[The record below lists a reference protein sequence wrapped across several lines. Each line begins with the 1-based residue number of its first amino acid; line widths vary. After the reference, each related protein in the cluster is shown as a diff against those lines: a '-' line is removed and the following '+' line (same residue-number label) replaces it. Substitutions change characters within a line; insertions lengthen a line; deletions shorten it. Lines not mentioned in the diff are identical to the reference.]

1 MSPIVSTLAGAS
13 ASGYGGVGAQLT
25 AGGTY
30 QSIATVTVGAGGSTS
45 IAFTSIPATYKHL
58 QIRGIARS
66 STANNTI
73 IPFYA
78 QINSTSTNH
87 TSHLMFGNGASVINT
102 SALNAN
108 LIYLGYMG
116 QNNNTANSFAGA
128 VIDVL
133 DYAST
138 NKYKTFRSL
147 SGVDLNGSGLVGIF
161 SGFLYSN
168 TNAISNITLY
178 ANAGADNFAQ
188 HSQFALYGI
197 KGE

>member
-1 MSPIVSTLAGAS
+1 
-13 ASGYGGVGAQLT
+13 
-25 AGGTY
+25 
-30 QSIATVTVGAGGSTS
+30 
-45 IAFTSIPATYKHL
+45 
-58 QIRGIARS
+58 
-66 STANNTI
+66 
-73 IPFYA
+73 
-78 QINSTSTNH
+78 
-87 TSHLMFGNGASVINT
+87 MFGNGASVINT

-147 SGVDLNGSGLVGIF
+147 SGVDLNGSGLVGLF